1 MRLLIPLFVLAALL
15 AAPCWAAGGT
25 EDRDKGVEAARESLE
40 HAGPEVDGRDLGS
53 PDMGS
58 PELDRR
64 GGPDLDDLS
73 KPDMGSPELDGRNM
87 DGADVESRDGLDMG
101 SPQLDEPATPHLD
114 GPNSGSSNMGTSDM
128 GDPDMGNHDMGDQS
142 KDATHDHAK
151 MVAEAEKADLPVG
164 IEEHLGAQ
172 LPDVPFTDSEG
183 RRVTLPELADAPI
196 LLLPIY
202 YRCPDVCSLLQGS
215 VASIL
220 PQVKLTPG
228 KELKVVS
235 LSFDAHETV
244 KDAARAKRN
253 YTAIAG
259 DAFPAEYW
267 TFLTGDQASIDATL
281 KAIGYTVQKQGGL
294 WAHPVAAVTVAPGG
308 KVVRYLYGS
317 SFLPFDITMAGTE
330 AAQGKTGLSVKR
342 LLSFCYNY
350 DPQGRRYVF
359 DILRVS
365 GFTIVG
371 FVAIFLGWLLLGGKK
386 KKRR

>member
-1 MRLLIPLFVLAALL
+1 MRYLIATLGLVVLL
-15 AAPCWAAGGT
+15 AAPCGATGGT
-25 EDRDKGVEAARESLE
+25 
-40 HAGPEVDGRDLGS
+40 DGM
-53 PDMGS
+53 DMGAGTAQS
-58 PELDRR
+58 APEQDGHDG
-64 GGPDLDDLS
+64 GGPAMNGQDTGGH
-73 KPDMGSPELDGRNM
+73 DMGG
-87 DGADVESRDGLDMG
+87 
-101 SPQLDEPATPHLD
+101 
-114 GPNSGSSNMGTSDM
+114 
-128 GDPDMGNHDMGDQS
+128 HDMGDQPM
-142 KDATHDHAK
+142 DTDHDHAK
-151 MVAEAEKADLPVG
+151 MMEEAEQADLPVG

-172 LPDVPFTDSEG
+172 LPDAVFTDSEG
-183 RRVTLPELADAPI
+183 NEVTLPELADVPV

-220 PQVKLTPG
+220 PEVKLAPG

-235 LSFDAHETV
+235 LSFDARETP

-253 YTAIAG
+253 YAAIAG

-267 TFLTGDQASIDATL
+267 TFLTGDQASIDAVL
-281 KAIGYTVQKQGGL
+281 KAVGYTVQKQGGL
-294 WAHPVAAVTVAPGG
+294 WAHPVAAIAVAPGG
-308 KVVRYLYGS
+308 KVVRYLYGT

-330 AAQGKTGLSVKR
+330 AARGQTGMSVKR

-371 FVAIFLGWLLLGGKK
+371 FVAIFLAWLLLGGKK

>member
-1 MRLLIPLFVLAALL
+1 MRFLISSFAIVVLL
-15 AAPCWAAGGT
+15 AAPCGATGGT
-25 EDRDKGVEAARESLE
+25 DAMDMGTRPAADSLE
-40 HAGPEVDGRDLGS
+40 QPA
-53 PDMGS
+53 
-58 PELDRR
+58 R
-64 GGPDLDDLS
+64 G
-73 KPDMGSPELDGRNM
+73 
-87 DGADVESRDGLDMG
+87 
-101 SPQLDEPATPHLD
+101 D
-114 GPNSGSSNMGTSDM
+114 GPVMDAHDMSD
-128 GDPDMGNHDMGDQS
+128 HDMGDHGGTSQETTDHDMAGHDMSGHDTDDQS
-142 KDATHDHAK
+142 PAADHDHAK
-151 MVAEAEKADLPVG
+151 MMEEAQEADVPVG
-164 IEEHLGAQ
+164 IDEHLGAM

-183 RRVTLPELADAPI
+183 NRVSLPELADAPI

-220 PQVKLTPG
+220 PEVKLTPG
-228 KELKVVS
+228 TELKVVS
-235 LSFDAHETV
+235 LSFDAHETP

-259 DAFPAEYW
+259 DAFPAQYW

-294 WAHPVAAVTVAPGG
+294 WAHPVAAIAVAPGG
-308 KVVRYLYGS
+308 KVVRYLYGT

-330 AAQGKTGLSVKR
+330 AARGQTGLSVKR

-371 FVAIFLGWLLLGGKK
+371 FVAIFLAWLLLGGKK

>member
-1 MRLLIPLFVLAALL
+1 MRYLIPTLALVVLL
-15 AAPCWAAGGT
+15 AAPCWATGGT
-25 EDRDKGVEAARESLE
+25 EGM
-40 HAGPEVDGRDLGS
+40 
-53 PDMGS
+53 DMGQAVTEQKGHDS
-58 PELDRR
+58 TGHDMA
-64 GGPDLDDLS
+64 DD
-73 KPDMGSPELDGRNM
+73 NM
-87 DGADVESRDGLDMG
+87 VD
-101 SPQLDEPATPHLD
+101 
-114 GPNSGSSNMGTSDM
+114 NDM
-128 GDPDMGNHDMGDQS
+128 GDHDMGDQPM
-142 KDATHDHAK
+142 DGTHDHAK
-151 MVAEAEKADLPVG
+151 MMEEAEEADLPVG
-164 IEEHLGAQ
+164 IEEHLGAM

-183 RRVTLPELADAPI
+183 NRVTLPELADAPI

-202 YRCPDVCSLLQGS
+202 YRCPDVCNLLQGS

-220 PQVKLTPG
+220 PEVKLAPG

-235 LSFDAHETV
+235 LSFDPRETA

-267 TFLTGDQASIDATL
+267 TFLTGDKASIDATL

-294 WAHPVAAVTVAPGG
+294 WAHPVAAIAVAPGG
-308 KVVRYLYGS
+308 KVVRYLYGT

-330 AAQGKTGLSVKR
+330 AARGQTGLSVKR

-365 GFTIVG
+365 GYTIVG
-371 FVAIFLGWLLLGGKK
+371 FVAIFLAWLLLGGKK

>member
-1 MRLLIPLFVLAALL
+1 MRFLIQALMLVVLLV
-15 AAPCWAAGGT
+15 APCWATGGT
-25 EDRDKGVEAARESLE
+25 DAMDMG
-40 HAGPEVDGRDLGS
+40 AGPTAESMEHSGHDGD
-53 PDMGS
+53 
-58 PELDRR
+58 
-64 GGPDLDDLS
+64 GPA
-73 KPDMGSPELDGRNM
+73 M
-87 DGADVESRDGLDMG
+87 DGHEMDGHEMEG
-101 SPQLDEPATPHLD
+101 
-114 GPNSGSSNMGTSDM
+114 
-128 GDPDMGNHDMGDQS
+128 HDQGDQPM
-142 KDATHDHAK
+142 DADHDHAK
-151 MVAEAEKADLPVG
+151 MMEEAEEADLPVG

-183 RRVTLPELADAPI
+183 NQVTLPELADAPI

-202 YRCPDVCSLLQGS
+202 YRCPDVCNLLQGS

-220 PQVKLTPG
+220 PEVKLTPG

-235 LSFDAHETV
+235 LSFDPHETA

-259 DAFPAEYW
+259 DAFPAQYW
-267 TFLTGDQASIDATL
+267 TFLTGDAASIDATL

-294 WAHPVAAVTVAPGG
+294 WAHPVAAIAVAPGG
-308 KVVRYLYGS
+308 KVVRYLYGT

-330 AAQGKTGLSVKR
+330 AAKGQTGLSVKR

-365 GFTIVG
+365 GYTIVG
-371 FVAIFLGWLLLGGKK
+371 FVAIFLAWLLLGGKK

>member
-1 MRLLIPLFVLAALL
+1 MRFLIPPLMLVLLL
-15 AAPCWAAGGT
+15 AAPCGAASGADGM
-25 EDRDKGVEAARESLE
+25 DMGAEAAQESME
-40 HAGPEVDGRDLGS
+40 HAGHGNDGPAMADQNMA
-53 PDMGS
+53 DHNMG
-58 PELDRR
+58 
-64 GGPDLDDLS
+64 DLS
-73 KPDMGSPELDGRNM
+73 M
-87 DGADVESRDGLDMG
+87 DA
-101 SPQLDEPATPHLD
+101 P
-114 GPNSGSSNMGTSDM
+114 
-128 GDPDMGNHDMGDQS
+128 
-142 KDATHDHAK
+142 HDHDK
-151 MVAEAEKADLPVG
+151 LMEEAAKADLPVG
-164 IEEHLGAQ
+164 IEEHLGAH
-172 LPDVPFTDSEG
+172 LPDVPFTDSKG
-183 RRVTLPELADAPI
+183 NRVTLPELADAPI

-220 PQVKLTPG
+220 PEVKLAPG

-235 LSFDAHETV
+235 LSFDPHETV

-259 DAFPAEYW
+259 SAFPAEYW
-267 TFLTGDQASIDATL
+267 TFLTGDAASIDATL

-294 WAHPVAAVTVAPGG
+294 WAHPVAAIAIAPGG
-308 KVVRYLYGS
+308 KVVRYLYGT

-330 AAQGKTGLSVKR
+330 AARGQTGLSVKR

-365 GFTIVG
+365 GYTIVG
-371 FVAIFLGWLLLGGKK
+371 FLAIFLAWLLLGGKK

>member
-1 MRLLIPLFVLAALL
+1 MRILILTLLSAALL
-15 AAPCWAAGGT
+15 AAPCGATGGA
-25 EDRDKGVEAARESLE
+25 DG
-40 HAGPEVDGRDLGS
+40 VDGVPARSMDQPGLSMDGHAMDGTDMPGTS
-53 PDMGS
+53 PD
-58 PELDRR
+58 
-64 GGPDLDDLS
+64 
-73 KPDMGSPELDGRNM
+73 
-87 DGADVESRDGLDMG
+87 AV
-101 SPQLDEPATPHLD
+101 
-114 GPNSGSSNMGTSDM
+114 
-128 GDPDMGNHDMGDQS
+128 
-142 KDATHDHAK
+142 HDHAA
-151 MVAEAEKADLPVG
+151 MMAEAEKTDVPVG

-172 LPDVPFTDSEG
+172 LPDVPFIDSEG
-183 RRVTLPELADAPI
+183 NRVTLLELADAPL

-202 YRCPDVCSLLQGS
+202 YRCPDVCSLLQSS

-220 PQVKLTPG
+220 PEVKLTPG

-235 LSFDAHETV
+235 LSFDPHETA

-259 DAFPAEYW
+259 EAFPAEYW
-267 TFLTGDQASIDATL
+267 RFLTGDAASIDATL
-281 KAIGYTVQKQGGL
+281 DALGYTVRKQGGL
-294 WAHPVAAVTVAPGG
+294 WAHPVAAIAVAPGG

-317 SFLPFDITMAGTE
+317 SFLPFDITMAGAE

-371 FVAIFLGWLLLGGKK
+371 FVAIFLAWLLLGGKK
-386 KKRR
+386 RKGR

>member
-1 MRLLIPLFVLAALL
+1 MRLLIASLVFAALL
-15 AAPCWAAGGT
+15 AAPCRAAGGT
-25 EDRDKGVEAARESLE
+25 EDGGGGVEAARESLE
-40 HAGPEVDGRDLGS
+40 HPGPEADGRDPSG

-58 PELDRR
+58 PELDGR
-64 GGPDLDDLS
+64 GGPHLDGLTR
-73 KPDMGSPELDGRNM
+73 PDMGSPELDGRNM
-87 DGADVESRDGLDMG
+87 DGSEVESRGGPDMG
-101 SPQLDEPATPHLD
+101 SPELDAPATPHAD
-114 GPNSGSSNMGTSDM
+114 GPGMG
-128 GDPDMGNHDMGDQS
+128 GHDMGDQS
-142 KDATHDHAK
+142 MNAPHNHAE

-172 LPDVPFTDSEG
+172 LPDAVFTDSG
-183 RRVTLPELADAPI
+183 GNKVTLPELADAPV
-196 LLLPIY
+196 LLLPVY

-235 LSFDAHETV
+235 LSFDARETPE
-244 KDAARAKRN
+244 DAARAKRN

-267 TFLTGDQASIDATL
+267 TFLTGDQASIDAVL

-294 WAHPVAAVTVAPGG
+294 WAHPVAAITVAPGG

-330 AAQGKTGLSVKR
+330 AARGKTGLSVKR

-371 FVAIFLGWLLLGGKK
+371 FVAIFLAWLLLGGKK